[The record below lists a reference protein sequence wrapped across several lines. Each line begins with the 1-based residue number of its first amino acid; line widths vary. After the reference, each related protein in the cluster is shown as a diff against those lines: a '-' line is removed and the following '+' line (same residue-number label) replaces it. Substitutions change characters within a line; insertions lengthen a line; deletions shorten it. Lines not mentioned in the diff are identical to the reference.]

1 MSKPHSLGA
10 HVLHAHH
17 GLGKVIH
24 TDPSIVH
31 VYFRDRQETMP
42 ERKIGRFK
50 QDMWSRLEPV
60 AAQPDPVLDNLPPW
74 NGIAFER
81 FKTDLTIDA
90 AKCAFLRGF
99 PGGIDDPSFL
109 AEECDYKRA
118 ATRRFAEAFAPH
130 ARSWIDAGDAAAIA
144 KGLEAVYG
152 RHLSSGERLNLLF
165 ARAEEPAYFDA
176 LRAGGA
182 ATVALAEA
190 LLAFLDSNARED
202 LERYIDALSRLPQR
216 SGGAA
221 VATWPTLTWLPFI
234 AAPDHCMFVK
244 PTIVQAFASASAWE
258 IGYRPTPNAKT
269 YLAILAFADTFRRTL
284 QCSEVNLSGRD
295 LDLIDT
301 QSFMWVVER
310 YTSEDVDA
318 VVRRGAVRQAT

>member
-1 MSKPHSLGA
+1 MSEVHSLGA

-17 GLGKVIH
+17 GLGKVVH
-24 TDPSIVH
+24 ADPSIVH
-31 VYFRDRQETMP
+31 VYFRDRQESLP
-42 ERKIGRFK
+42 EKKIGRFK
-50 QDMWSRLEPV
+50 PDMWSKLAPV

-74 NGIAFER
+74 NGTAFER
-81 FKTDLTIDA
+81 FKTDLTIEA
-90 AKCAFLRGF
+90 AKRDFLRAF
-99 PGGIDDPSFL
+99 PGGIDDPGFL

-118 ATRRFAEAFAPH
+118 ATRRFADAFAPY
-130 ARSWIDAGDAAAIA
+130 AQSWIDAGDAAAIA

-152 RHLSSGERLNLLF
+152 RDLSNGGRLNLLF

-182 ATVALAEA
+182 ATVALADA
-190 LLAFLDSNARED
+190 LLAFLNSNDRGD
-202 LERYIDALSRLPQR
+202 LERYISALARIPQR
-216 SGGAA
+216 PGGAA

-234 AAPDHCMFVK
+234 AAPDRCMFVK

-258 IGYRPTPNAKT
+258 IGYQPVPNAKT

-284 QCSEVNLSGRD
+284 QGSEVNLSGRQ

-310 YTSEDVDA
+310 YTAAGVEKA
-318 VVRRGAVRQAT
+318 TRRGAERKA